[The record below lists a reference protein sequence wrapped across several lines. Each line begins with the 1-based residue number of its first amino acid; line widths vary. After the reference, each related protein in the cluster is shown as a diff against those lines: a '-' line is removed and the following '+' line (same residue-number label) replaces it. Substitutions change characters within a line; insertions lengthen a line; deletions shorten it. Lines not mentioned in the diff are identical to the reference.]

1 LRVGVVSVST
11 WPRTGFT
18 LDPETVAE
26 AVFSWPDLHPFVFS
40 YNLFTWNCYAVT
52 SLDAAAVVGDRAEER
67 MATEHKSIAQ
77 ELFNSYRRKETFRPL
92 ENSGT
97 LEEAYAIQDEFQ
109 RLLIADGAGD
119 IVGYKIALTSPAMQ
133 AFVGLDHPCGGAIFA
148 SRVLGSP
155 QIVDLSDF
163 QHLGVECEIAV
174 RLKADLPMLPD
185 GHSPETVA
193 PSVGAVMPAF
203 ELVEDRDANY
213 DEIDAF
219 SLIAGNSWNAANI
232 LGPAVTNVQELDLPT
247 LRGELRVNGTV
258 IDEGTGADALGNPL
272 AAVAWLADEL
282 AGQGK
287 VLQAGMIVMTGSI
300 VTTYFPQPGDRLGF
314 MVDGL
319 GTAELALTLTE
330 PALKAQT

>member
-1 LRVGVVSVST
+1 
-11 WPRTGFT
+11 
-18 LDPETVAE
+18 
-26 AVFSWPDLHPFVFS
+26 
-40 YNLFTWNCYAVT
+40 
-52 SLDAAAVVGDRAEER
+52 

-193 PSVGAVMPAF
+193 PFVGAVMPAF

-232 LGPAVTNVQELDLPT
+232 LGTAVTNVQELNLPT
-247 LRGELRVNGTV
+247 LRGVLRVNGTV

-272 AAVAWLADEL
+272 AAVAAR
-282 AGQGK
+282 
-287 VLQAGMIVMTGSI
+287 
-300 VTTYFPQPGDRLGF
+300 TTVEVIERHGLVERARQNGDTLLRAAREILTACCPQLIDDVR
-314 MVDGL
+314 GL
-319 GTAELALTLTE
+319 GLLIGIEFKEEHLAAGFIFELMHRHVIVSHSLNSHRVVRITPSALLDESDIESLTQAIRESAIQLATTNKDYTA
-330 PALKAQT
+330 